1 MISVYTNDYSFD
13 YVTFIIQIDICVK
26 HKRHSMLRGGSNSD
40 NPKKFANYAIQCRMV
55 FS

>member
-13 YVTFIIQIDICVK
+13 YVTAIVWIGICVK
-26 HKRHSMLRGGSNSD
+26 HKRHAMLRGGSNSN
-40 NPKKFANYAIQCRMV
+40 NPKKFANHAIQCRMV

>member
-13 YVTFIIQIDICVK
+13 CVTFIVWIGICVK
-26 HKRHSMLRGGSNSD
+26 HKRHAMLRGGSNSN
-40 NPKKFANYAIQCRMV
+40 NPKKFANYAIQCGMV